1 MADVELGNAGGA
13 TPTNA
18 DDAFVY
24 EPLLPRPK
32 EPYLTIDAIAA
43 MHSKSNLDVSNLEA
57 SYGLTVEE
65 AASRL
70 QLYGKNCTCS
80 FCAPKIDRFDVLL
93 PFASLSLSL
102 HFFLTFCNRLPAC
115 LPLASLPSPPQR

>member
-1 MADVELGNAGGA
+1 MADVELGNAGGQAA
-13 TPTNA
+13 TTTTNGGGGG

-70 QLYGKNCTCS
+70 QLYGKNCT
-80 FCAPKIDRFDVLL
+80 
-93 PFASLSLSL
+93 
-102 HFFLTFCNRLPAC
+102 
-115 LPLASLPSPPQR
+115 